1 MKNQLPNPIKLQPS
15 PVLSPAP
22 SPNQSPAEATLRLI
36 ASLPAPQGLEGRI
49 QAALKTA
56 PRPARILQWPT
67 ALAPGSH
74 WMRAA
79 AAAAI
84 VFVVAG
90 GGWGIY
96 ARVQP
101 GQPVHG
107 IAGPNRAAPGSF
119 SETGVV
125 RRPLTLQGPA
135 VPPAKVVTPA
145 PKAPAKAAVAA
156 PLKTKAA
163 ANKPSVTPAAQAA
176 Q

>member
-1 MKNQLPNPIKLQPS
+1 MSYTEQS
-15 PVLSPAP
+15 GY
-22 SPNQSPAEATLRLI
+22 PNQPRVSEAEVTLRLI
-36 ASLPAPQGLEGRI
+36 ASLPAPNGLEGRVH
-49 QAALKTA
+49 AGLRAA
-56 PRPARILQWPT
+56 PRRSRVLAWPG
-67 ALAPGSH
+67 ASSLAGGSVSAG
-74 WMRAA
+74 WLRGA

-84 VFVVAG
+84 VMVVAG